1 MVDGNKKIEITE
13 DFLEKHR
20 NNTRKYMH
28 LLNAGKEKSENL
40 QETLSRIESK
50 FGVSI
55 KRSLSQDTQIEHIR
69 ASSDEKSLQDF
80 IKQIRQKYLSP
91 SDSLPI
97 SLIQTDLRLTI
108 KSLNNAEL
116 NSEPLIDLSPV
127 KLLTEK
133 PAKDLQTTQ
142 NKEKPE
148 SLLDLEIP
156 LITPKKTQE
165 NQIKTENDH
174 HLDNALQLSD
184 LISEPVQGSPFHK
197 PPRTKHNI
205 DEIAEKEDNN
215 KTLNENSMSMSFRRA
230 HAEQIINNAISDVIT
245 NRLKIFKKRP
255 SPRNSQNKLFS
266 FENFLNSGKTKF
278 APLKKS
284 VSVEQIFKEDSEL
297 QDLITRKE
305 QILNELQFL
314 AEEKEKLIE
323 RLED

>member
-55 KRSLSQDTQIEHIR
+55 KRSLSQDTQIDHIR

-97 SLIQTDLRLTI
+97 S
-108 KSLNNAEL
+108 L